1 MMCNTC
7 TFREWLYNLK
17 GVGVMVVFQKN
28 ILIPNVAKKMILILV
43 EEIFFIWFRQ
53 KKFLNETKNHNH
65 PPSSKMVGSLV
76 ETWFS
81 YFWRNVTLLY
91 KAID

>member
-7 TFREWLYNLK
+7 TFRERLYNLK

-28 ILIPNVAKKMILILV
+28 ILIPNVAKKIILILV

-65 PPSSKMVGSLV
+65 PPSS
-76 ETWFS
+76 
-81 YFWRNVTLLY
+81 
-91 KAID
+91 